1 MRKVQVHDTTLR
13 TRGSS
18 FDDNTNMDPSY
29 RQATLDLAK
38 QAALDAGR
46 LLRENFRTDFR
57 ISKKGPI
64 DFVTEIDLK
73 SERLIL
79 DRIRSAF
86 PDHRILAEE
95 AGANTNDS
103 PFNWLIDPLDGTT
116 NYAHGFPAFCVSIA
130 LEYSGTLET
139 GVIYEPM
146 ADELFAASRGGGA
159 FLNDRPIRVSEED
172 NLSESLLGTGFSY
185 DPRGMRVNL
194 ALFQEFMTRAA
205 GVRRVGSA
213 ARDLSS
219 VASGRFDGVWEYQLH
234 PWDVA
239 AGMLL
244 VEEAG
249 GKVTDF
255 DGRPCSPRDPRIL
268 LTNGRI
274 HDAML
279 KVLQQHAAMTNTL

>member
-1 MRKVQVHDTTLR
+1 
-13 TRGSS
+13 
-18 FDDNTNMDPSY
+18 MDPAY
-29 RQATLDLAK
+29 RQATLHLAK
-38 QAALDAGR
+38 QTALEAGA
-46 LLRENFRTDFR
+46 LLRGNFRTDFR

-73 SERLIL
+73 SEGLIL

-95 AGANTNDS
+95 AGANSSES

-130 LEYSGTLET
+130 LEYRERLEI
-139 GVIYEPM
+139 GVIYDPT
-146 ADELFAASRGGGA
+146 ADELFSASRGCGA
-159 FLNDRPIRVSEED
+159 FLNDRPIHVSEES
-172 NLSESLLGTGFSY
+172 NLGESLLGTGFSY
-185 DPRGMRVNL
+185 DPAGMRVNL
-194 ALFQEFMTRAA
+194 GLFHEFMTRAA
-205 GVRRVGSA
+205 GVRRVGAA
-213 ARDLSS
+213 ARDLSY
-219 VASGRFDGVWEYQLH
+219 VACGRFDGVWEFQLH

-249 GKVTDF
+249 GKVTNF
-255 DGRPCSPRDPRIL
+255 EGGPSTPRDQRIL
-268 LTNGRI
+268 LSNGRI

-279 KVLQQHAAMTNTL
+279 EVLKEHAPAV

>member
-1 MRKVQVHDTTLR
+1 M
-13 TRGSS
+13 GSFRWVAETATHLTS
-18 FDDNTNMDPSY
+18 DYWISLMDPSF

-38 QAALDAGR
+38 QAALEAGG
-46 LLRENFRTDFR
+46 LLREYFRTDFR
-57 ISKKGPI
+57 VSKKGPI

-73 SERLIL
+73 SEQLIL
-79 DRIRSAF
+79 ERIRAAY

-95 AGANTNDS
+95 AGANSNDS

-130 LEYSGTLET
+130 LEYGGKLET
-139 GVIYEPM
+139 GVVYDPM
-146 ADELFAASRGGGA
+146 AGELFWASRGCGA
-159 FLNDRPIRVSEED
+159 FLNDEPIRVSDED
-172 NLSESLLGTGFSY
+172 ALGESLLGTGFSY
-185 DPRGMRVNL
+185 DPAALRINL
-194 ALFQEFMTRAA
+194 RLFHEFMTRAA

-213 ARDLSS
+213 ARDLAC
-219 VASGRFDGVWEYQLH
+219 VACGRFDGVWEFQLH

-249 GKVTDF
+249 GRVTSF
-255 DGRPCSPRDPRIL
+255 EGGPCSARDQRIL
-268 LTNGRI
+268 LSNGRI

-279 KVLQQHAAMTNTL
+279 EVLKAHAPVI

>member
-1 MRKVQVHDTTLR
+1 
-13 TRGSS
+13 
-18 FDDNTNMDPSY
+18 MDPSY

-38 QAALDAGR
+38 RAALEAGA

-73 SERLIL
+73 SEQLIL
-79 DRIRSAF
+79 ERIRSAY

-95 AGANTNDS
+95 AGANSNES

-130 LEYSGTLET
+130 LEFGGRLET
-139 GVIYEPM
+139 GVIYDPT
-146 ADELFAASRGGGA
+146 ANELFWASRGCGA
-159 FLNDRPIRVSEED
+159 FLNDRPIRVSDEGA
-172 NLSESLLGTGFSY
+172 LGESLLGTGFSY
-185 DPRGMRVNL
+185 DLGGMRINL
-194 ALFQEFMTRAA
+194 GLFHEFMTRAA

-213 ARDLSS
+213 ARDLSY
-219 VASGRFDGVWEYQLH
+219 VACGRFDGVWEFQLH

-249 GKVTDF
+249 GRVTNF
-255 DGRPCSPRDPRIL
+255 EGGHSTPRDQRIL
-268 LTNGRI
+268 LTNGQI
-274 HDAML
+274 HSAML
-279 KVLQQHAAMTNTL
+279 EVLKEHAPAI

>member
-1 MRKVQVHDTTLR
+1 
-13 TRGSS
+13 
-18 FDDNTNMDPSY
+18 MDPSY
-29 RQATLDLAK
+29 RQATFELAK
-38 QAALDAGR
+38 RTALEAGAV
-46 LLRENFRTDFR
+46 LREHFRTDFR

-73 SERLIL
+73 SEQLIL
-79 DRIRSAF
+79 ARIRSVF

-95 AGANTNDS
+95 TGTNCTDS

-116 NYAHGFPAFCVSIA
+116 NYAHGLPTFCVSIA
-130 LEYSGTLET
+130 LEHDGRLET
-139 GVIYEPM
+139 GVIYDPM
-146 ADELFAASRGGGA
+146 ADELFSASRGGGA
-159 FLNDRPIRVSEED
+159 FLNDRPIRVSEEKAIG
-172 NLSESLLGTGFSY
+172 ESLLGTGFSY
-185 DPRGMRVNL
+185 DPGGMRINL
-194 ALFQEFMTRAA
+194 RLFQEFMTRAA

-213 ARDLSS
+213 ARDLSY
-219 VASGRFDGVWEYQLH
+219 VACGRFDGVWEFQLH

-255 DGRPCSPRDPRIL
+255 EGKPCTPRDQTIL
-268 LTNGRI
+268 LSNGRI

-279 KVLQQHAAMTNTL
+279 EVLREHAPLI